1 MKRLTALLTT
11 VLLVAACK
19 QNPFPETG
27 RIVQREPEKPAPVV
41 PPLVLDVPAS
51 TEALEGQ
58 LMEIVISASVPAPGK
73 PLVSVQGLPAGAVF
87 TPETMKIV
95 WTPGFDAANDA
106 RDPNVILRTY
116 PLQLMLS
123 SSEDPVTMTSRST
136 LLVVRDV
143 QQPMTVSVPTDPIM
157 ILEGALHEQTI
168 EIKSV
173 DFPAGPFQLQIKNM
187 PVGVSIVRDLTA
199 QNRFKVSWTPS
210 FREVNFKDTSAS
222 WRDFMD
228 KPLEVT
234 AYGPRGTSVTSNMM
248 WRIKDVR
255 EKALLL
261 APAKIN
267 QGTSVSFT
275 VSAEDPNGEEAPS
288 LSLAPRPAFGLAEL
302 RTETTNTG
310 NAARGINP
318 STVATFRWTQVPP
331 DKIGTTADVTIRA
344 CVKRSMWAKDLCNDQ
359 IVKVTFEQET
369 HRAPL
374 VDRSGFPMGTIKYVR
389 EGETERVTLAVRDG
403 EFATT
408 APAVKITP
416 ASDEISWAAGRLE
429 IKAKKAGLK
438 QFTLTATSVYG
449 VVQTESFLLE
459 VLPASWGSVLMFGES
474 PTNAEV
480 KASQA
485 LYDSVQVAN
494 PGLQL
499 NDPRLLVLRKSVV
512 LGTSSFLDPGVITP
526 MEKQAALVSDILVN
540 TPLVGKL
547 ESSLKE
553 ELAKLNVSVGA
564 RLTDLTGW
572 ELGVDADG
580 GLAEPTNPIKLA
592 GKLSSES
599 AMPAPVSAK
608 KALLGRSDCKN
619 ILVLSKSGED
629 DIPVA
634 VTCRRG
640 AGKGNL
646 VVAGF
651 EFADILTSPADNR
664 IVKKWLS
671 TLVAQ

>member
-41 PPLVLDVPAS
+41 PPLVLDVPES
-51 TEALEGQ
+51 TEVLEGQ
-58 LMEIVISASVPAPGK
+58 LLEIVVGASVPAPGK
-73 PLVSVQGLPAGAVF
+73 PLVSVQGLPPGAVF
-87 TPETMKIV
+87 SAETMKIT
-95 WTPGFDAANDA
+95 WTPGFEAANDA

-116 PLQLMLS
+116 PLHMMLS
-123 SSEDPVTMTSRST
+123 SSEDPVTITQRST

-143 QQPMTVSVPTDPIM
+143 QQPMTVSVPADPIM
-157 ILEGALHEQTI
+157 ISEGVLHEQTI
-168 EIKSV
+168 EVKSI

-187 PVGVSIVRDLTA
+187 PVGVSIFRDLTA
-199 QNRFKVSWTPS
+199 QNRFKVSFTPS

-222 WRDFMD
+222 WRDFID

-234 AYGPRGTSVTSNMM
+234 AFGPRGTSVTANMT

-255 EKALLL
+255 EQALLL
-261 APAKIN
+261 APTKIN

-275 VSAEDPNGEEAPS
+275 VSAEDPNGEEAPA
-288 LSLAPRPAFGLAEL
+288 LSLAPRPGFGLAEL
-302 RTETTNTG
+302 RTETTSPG
-310 NAARGINP
+310 NSARGINP
-318 STVATFRWTQVPP
+318 STVATFRWTQIPP
-331 DKIGTTADVTIRA
+331 DRIGTTADVTIRA
-344 CVKRSMWAKDLCNDQ
+344 CVKRSMWAKDLCKDQ

-369 HRAPL
+369 HRPPV
-374 VDRSGFPMGTIKYVR
+374 VDRSGFPMGTIKYIR
-389 EGETERVTLAVRDG
+389 EGESERMNLSVRDG

-408 APAVKITP
+408 APSVKIVP
-416 ASDEISWAAGRLE
+416 ASDEITWAAGRLE
-429 IKAKKAGLK
+429 VIGKRPGLK

-449 VVQTESFLLE
+449 VTHTESFLLE

-485 LYDSVQVAN
+485 LFDSVQVAN

-512 LGTSSFLDPGVITP
+512 LGTSSFLDPGTIGP
-526 MEKQAALVSDILVN
+526 MEKQASQLSDVLVN

-547 ESSLKE
+547 ESSLKDE
-553 ELAKLNVSVGA
+553 ISRLNVSVGA
-564 RLTDLTGW
+564 RLADITGW
-572 ELGVDADG
+572 ELTVDSAS
-580 GLAEPTNPIKLA
+580 GLAAPTNPIKLS
-592 GKLSSES
+592 GKLTSES
-599 AMPAPVSAK
+599 ATPAPVSAK
-608 KALLGRSDCKN
+608 KVLFGRSDCKN
-619 ILVLSKSGED
+619 LLVLTKSGQD

-640 AGKGNL
+640 TGKGNL